1 MNQGKK
7 TRNGILISI
16 LALGALPRLAVASL
30 PLKTLIQYVIP
41 DDSYYYFQIATNIG
55 RGLGPTLDG
64 VNLTNGFHPLWA
76 YLITPVFW
84 LKGVDPDLPI
94 RIVVIL
100 SGLLD
105 VVTAYVI
112 YRVGLLLSDS
122 RGGALLGAAC
132 FAAAP
137 TIIARSVCGLE
148 VALGLTLVALVT
160 WQLARILEQGRWRLG
175 DIALL
180 GALCA
185 LTNLARSDTI
195 YYTLAVGI
203 IAFYYLY
210 RRRKIRL
217 FAPFVITGLALAAP
231 WLIWNLVEFG
241 TTVQVSAVAVPYVR
255 NPPEA
260 GWPISDLVSCFGA
273 VIRDFGG
280 FTHFSPFAG
289 LTLVPVGLAW
299 GLIAAGPRERRGRLL
314 VILALTC
321 AAFVDFVVHT
331 AVRQVT
337 RDWYFSEF
345 AVAACL
351 AVGTAA
357 ALYPAPGRKKLIFV
371 LTFLAWLVAGM
382 PFAVKRVVSPSYP
395 WQTEM
400 YRGAAW
406 VNARPAIKAAAFNA
420 GIISYYADN
429 RVTNVDGAVN
439 NAAFAAIK
447 NRELYEYVVGEKID
461 YVVDYDEP
469 VYRTYEDYWPPACLS
484 RIRPAA
490 DLDIPELTFGG
501 RYRAHRVNPPDN

>member
-7 TRNGILISI
+7 TGNGILISI
-16 LALGALPRLAVASL
+16 LALGALPRLAVAFL
-30 PLKTLIQYVIP
+30 PVKTLIQYVIP

-105 VVTAYVI
+105 VLTAYVI

-132 FAAAP
+132 YAAAP
-137 TIIARSVCGLE
+137 AIIARSVCGLE
-148 VALGLTLVALVT
+148 VALGLTLIALVT
-160 WQLARILEQGRWRLG
+160 WQLARILEQDRWQLG
-175 DIALL
+175 DVALL

-185 LTNLARSDTI
+185 LMNLARSDTI

-210 RRRKIRL
+210 RRRKLRL
-217 FAPFVITGLALAAP
+217 FAPFVITALVLAAP
-231 WLIWNLVEFG
+231 WLIWNLAEFG
-241 TTVQVSAVAVPYVR
+241 TPVQVSAVAVPYVES
-255 NPPEA
+255 PPGA
-260 GWPISDLVSCFGA
+260 SRPIWDVVSRFSA
-273 VIRDFGG
+273 IIRDFSG
-280 FTHFSPFAG
+280 FTHFSSFAG

-331 AVRQVT
+331 TVRQVT

-345 AVAACL
+345 AIAASL

-357 ALYPAPGRKKLIFV
+357 ALYPAPSRKKLIFI
-371 LTFLAWLVAGM
+371 LTFLAWLVAGL

-406 VNARPAIKAAAFNA
+406 VNARPAIKVAAFNA

-429 RVTNVDGAVN
+429 RITNVDGTVN
-439 NAAFAAIK
+439 NAAFDAIK
-447 NRELYEYVVGEKID
+447 NRELYKYVIERKID
-461 YVVDYDEP
+461 YIVDYDKW
-469 VYRTYEDYWPPACLS
+469 VYRFYEDYWPRAYLS
-484 RIRPAA
+484 RIRRAA
-490 DLDIPELTFGG
+490 DLDNPELKFGG
-501 RYRAHRVNPPDN
+501 RYGVHRIVPPDD